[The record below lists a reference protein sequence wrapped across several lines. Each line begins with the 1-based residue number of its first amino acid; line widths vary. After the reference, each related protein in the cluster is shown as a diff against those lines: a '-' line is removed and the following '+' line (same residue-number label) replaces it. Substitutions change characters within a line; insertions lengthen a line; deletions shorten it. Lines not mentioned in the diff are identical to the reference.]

1 MCNRFIED
9 FVNKI
14 VEKNSLWL
22 WVYAEP
28 GEDVKFLLIHAK
40 SRREAILKIREYKYV
55 CHLFHPNFDIFTK
68 DDDIYVERFELEM
81 YYDREMNFK
90 LVDLSK
96 VDRI

>member
-1 MCNRFIED
+1 MCNKFIED
-9 FVNKI
+9 FVNRVI
-14 VEKNSLWL
+14 EKNSLWL
-22 WVYAEP
+22 WVYGDP
-28 GEDVKFLLIHAK
+28 GEDVNFLLIEAN

-55 CHLFHPNFDIFTK
+55 CHLFHPNFDINTGN
-68 DDDIYVERFELEM
+68 DDSYVERFELEL